1 MVRTVNPF
9 VGSRAARAATGS
21 VGVVGA
27 AIAAGLV
34 AERRAIRR
42 RRNRP
47 DAAAAAPELRPIGG
61 RVTTV
66 IAADGV
72 PLHVEETGPPDAPLT
87 LVFVHGFCVS
97 AESWVLQQRAL
108 SDLGRMVFF
117 DQRAH
122 GRSGPSEV
130 GNCTIDMLI
139 DDLYRVIR
147 ERVPGGPIILV
158 GHSMGGMAVLGLAGA
173 HPELFDDQIIGVALL
188 STSASE
194 LAQVVLGLPALATAV
209 VRRVLPGIAVG
220 MRHTSSVLERVRG
233 RGSDMSWEVTRRI
246 GFGAT
251 DLPPTVITFLE
262 TMVSDTSVAVIA
274 AFLPTLLDNDRMVA
288 AARLAAIPTVLA
300 VGDADLITP
309 VAHSRAIA
317 EILPDAE
324 LVVEQDA
331 GHAIMLERPEA
342 VNAAIRG
349 LVQRSLAEVSLP
361 LPRSRVGR
369 PPAPVGAAADG
380 APPAERAAVADRDAG
395 GTVV

>member
-1 MVRTVNPF
+1 MVRTVGPF
-9 VGSRAARAATGS
+9 AGSRAARAATGS
-21 VGVVGA
+21 VGVFGA
-27 AIAAGLV
+27 AVAAGLV
-34 AERRAIRR
+34 AQRRAIHR
-42 RRNRP
+42 RRNRS
-47 DAAAAAPELRPIGG
+47 DAPPEPELRPIGG
-61 RVTTV
+61 RVATV
-66 IAADGV
+66 LAADGV

-97 AESWVLQQRAL
+97 AECWTLQHRAL
-108 SDLGRMVFF
+108 GDLGRMVFF

-130 GNCTIDMLI
+130 GNCTIDVLA

-158 GHSMGGMAVLGLAGA
+158 GHSMGGMALLGLAAA

-194 LAQVVLGLPALATAV
+194 LAQVTLGLPALATAV

-220 MRHTSSVLERVRG
+220 MRHTSSLLERVRG

-251 DLPPTVITFLE
+251 DLPPAVVTFLE

-274 AFLPTLLDNDRMVA
+274 AFLPTLLDNDRLDA
-288 AARLAAIPTVLA
+288 AARLVGIPTVLV

-309 VAHSRAIA
+309 VAHSRTIA

-324 LVVEQDA
+324 LVVEEDA

-342 VNAAIRG
+342 VNAAIRR
-349 LVQRSLAEVSLP
+349 LVQRALAEVSLP
-361 LPRSRVGR
+361 LPRSRAGL
-369 PPAPVGAAADG
+369 PPAAVGAAVDG
-380 APPAERAAVADRDAG
+380 APSAERTAVADRDTG
-395 GTVV
+395 GTAA

>member
-1 MVRTVNPF
+1 MVRTVGPF
-9 VGSRAARAATGS
+9 AGSRAARAATGS

-27 AIAAGLV
+27 AVAAGLV

-47 DAAAAAPELRPIGG
+47 DAPPQPGLGPIGG
-61 RVTTV
+61 RVATV

-72 PLHVEETGPPDAPLT
+72 PLYVEETGPKDAPLT

-97 AESWVLQQRAL
+97 AECWVLQHRAL

-130 GNCTIDMLI
+130 GNCTIDVLA

-147 ERVPGGPIILV
+147 ERAPGGPIILI
-158 GHSMGGMAVLGLAGA
+158 GHSMGGMAVLGLADA

-194 LAQVVLGLPALATAV
+194 LAQVTLGLPALATAV

-220 MRHTSSVLERVRG
+220 MRRTSGLLERVRG

-251 DLPPTVITFLE
+251 DLPPSVVTFLE

-274 AFLPTLLDNDRMVA
+274 AFLPTLLDNDRLAA
-288 AARLAAIPTVLA
+288 AARLVGIPTVLV

-309 VAHSRAIA
+309 VTHSRTIA
-317 EILPDAE
+317 EILPEAE
-324 LVVEQDA
+324 LVVEEDA
-331 GHAIMLERPEA
+331 GHAIMLERPEV
-342 VNAAIRG
+342 VNAAIRR
-349 LVQRSLAEVSLP
+349 LVQRSLAEVPLP
-361 LPRSRVGR
+361 LPRSRAGL
-369 PPAPVGAAADG
+369 PPASVGAAADG

-395 GTVV
+395 GTAA